1 MTGMR
6 LTLVLA
12 LAATLLIPT
21 RLFPTEEDNIKSKQ
35 AELTKL
41 REEIEK
47 YEEKIKEHEKKEHAT
62 LELLDNYDRQETLLR
77 KLVGEL
83 RKEERT
89 LQGNIDDTK
98 QSIQELGGQVSYLK
112 RNYASY
118 VSNVYRYGRT
128 FDLELLLASKSLN
141 QVLVRAE
148 YLRRFSDQRKK
159 DLDKITT
166 RREAIEEEN
175 LKLQRQLV
183 EQRQLITDKAVEEK
197 KLQDQ
202 VKKRKQV
209 LAGIRHDKKMLRQ
222 DADRT
227 LAAAQELEQL
237 ISKLI
242 EQERLR
248 KAREAARAKEG
259 KAPPPSIAPSGQAF
273 VDRRG
278 HLRWP
283 VSQGRIV
290 TRFGNQQ
297 HPVLKTITQNTG
309 IDIAV
314 PTGTDVEA
322 VANAEVSMISWL
334 PSFGN
339 LVILDHSNGY
349 RTVYA
354 HLSEIAVSEGEQVAE
369 GNVIGKSGE
378 SFSGSVL
385 HFEIWKDR
393 EKQDPEH
400 WLSPR
405 GLTKR

>member
-1 MTGMR
+1 MMR
-6 LTLVLA
+6 FTLVLA
-12 LAATLLIPT
+12 LGATLLLPT
-21 RLFPTEEDNIKSKQ
+21 RLLPTEEDNIKSKQ

-41 REEIEK
+41 REEIEE

-83 RKEERT
+83 RKEGRT

-98 QSIQELGGQVSYLK
+98 RSIQDLSGQVSYLK

-128 FDLELLLASKSLN
+128 YDLELLLTSKSLN

-166 RREAIEEEN
+166 QREAIEEEN

-183 EQRQLITDKAVEEK
+183 EQQQLITDKAVEEK

-209 LAGIRHDKKMLRQ
+209 LAGIRRDKKMLRQ

-242 EQERLR
+242 EQERIR
-248 KAREAARAKEG
+248 KAREAERAKEG

-297 HPVLKTITQNTG
+297 NPVLKTITQNTG

-322 VANAEVSMISWL
+322 VANADVSMISWL

-354 HLSEIAVSEGEQVAE
+354 HLSEIAVSEGEQVTE

-400 WLSPR
+400 WLTPR

>member
-6 LTLVLA
+6 LTLVLT
-12 LAATLLIPT
+12 LAATLLLPI
-21 RLFPTEEDNIKSKQ
+21 RLLPTEDDNIKSKQ

-41 REEIEK
+41 REEIEE
-47 YEEKIKEHEKKEHAT
+47 YEERIKEHEKKEHAT

-98 QSIQELGGQVSYLK
+98 RSIQELGGQVSYLK

-128 FDLELLLASKSLN
+128 YDLELLLTSKSLN

-166 RREAIEEEN
+166 QREAIEEEN

-209 LAGIRHDKKMLRQ
+209 LAGIRRDKKMLRQ
-222 DADRT
+222 NADRT

-248 KAREAARAKEG
+248 KAREAARVKEG

-290 TRFGNQQ
+290 ARFGNQQ

-322 VANAEVSMISWL
+322 VANADVSMISWL

-339 LVILDHSNGY
+339 LVILDHSDGY

-354 HLSEIAVSEGEQVAE
+354 HLSEIAVSEGEQVTE

-378 SFSGSVL
+378 SFTGSVL

>member
-1 MTGMR
+1 MTGIR

-12 LAATLLIPT
+12 LAATLLIPA
-21 RLFPTEEDNIKSKQ
+21 RLLPTEEDNIKSKQ

-41 REEIEK
+41 REEIEQ

-62 LELLDNYDRQETLLR
+62 LELLDTYDRQETLLR

-98 QSIQELGGQVSYLK
+98 RSIQELGGQVSYLK

-128 FDLELLLASKSLN
+128 YDLELLLTSKSLN

-148 YLRRFSDQRKK
+148 YLRRFSNQRKK

-166 RREAIEEEN
+166 KCEAIEEEN

-183 EQRQLITDKAVEEK
+183 EQRQLITDKAAEEK

-202 VKKRKQV
+202 MKKRKKM
-209 LAGIRHDKKMLRQ
+209 LATIRRDKKMLRQ

-242 EQERLR
+242 EQERIR
-248 KAREAARAKEG
+248 KARETARAKEG

-322 VANAEVSMISWL
+322 VANAEVSAISWL

-354 HLSEIAVSEGEQVAE
+354 HLSEIAVSEGEQVTE

>member
-1 MTGMR
+1 MTGIR

-12 LAATLLIPT
+12 LAATLLIPA
-21 RLFPTEEDNIKSKQ
+21 RLLPTEEDNIKSKQ

-41 REEIEK
+41 REEIEQ

-62 LELLDNYDRQETLLR
+62 LELLDTYDRQETLLR

-98 QSIQELGGQVSYLK
+98 RSIQELGGQVSYLK

-128 FDLELLLASKSLN
+128 YDLELLLTSKSLN

-166 RREAIEEEN
+166 KCEAIEEEN

-183 EQRQLITDKAVEEK
+183 EQRQLITDKAAEEK

-202 VKKRKQV
+202 MKKRKKM
-209 LAGIRHDKKMLRQ
+209 LATIRRDKKMLRQ

-242 EQERLR
+242 EQERIR

-322 VANAEVSMISWL
+322 VANAEVSAISWL

-354 HLSEIAVSEGEQVAE
+354 HLSEIAVSEGEQVTE